1 MKIGR
6 TRRLGAGASFTLM
19 VATSIMAP
27 PARPAEPAIPFADA
41 LDEAAISVPRLDGV
55 TDYSL
60 LIGNGDIN
68 ALVYSDSGNLV
79 LRLTKND
86 VWDARLDTS
95 DDPPL
100 LPIKRIKELARG
112 DWLKDGSFGGGW
124 LDPDGKPHQGG
135 DSWSRPYPCPV
146 PCGIVRLGDR
156 PSRPSWR
163 RVRAEG
169 THNGWE
175 RQGGAAVMS
184 IEGCPGASNGFRLGP
199 IEFSTDDYTTL
210 TITLSGTENAR
221 YFVAIGGPEVS
232 DLFASTWIE
241 TPTGSEEKSFGLPAG
256 KQADHLILYT
266 WTEDGKRAENRFE
279 AVSVAGPKGKMD
291 IDVAR
296 LEEPTASA
304 RLDLRRAAAHVK
316 GTRDGPVGGEI
327 RALAHCNVFLIDT
340 PTTASLGPS
349 RSPAIPSPTV
359 GRRDGVDF
367 IHQVL
372 PNDADWPGMRF
383 AVALAQSGPRKA
395 VAIVTSHES
404 LDEVSEAIRL
414 ARVTVRSSRARLV
427 REHEMEWF
435 RFWVA
440 SGIDIE
446 DDYLSSLWYRNLYFL
461 RCVSK
466 PGVQC
471 VGLYA
476 GLVHDGLP
484 AWHGGHTTNYNA
496 EQTFWTSF
504 PTNHLELNEPYE
516 QLVSEYLPRARWLC
530 RQLYDC
536 EGAYYPHNLFNFE
549 PAHPE
554 LCRSRLGRQQ
564 FYVTWSY
571 TIGVSG
577 FTVQNLWLRYKY
589 KPDRQYLEEVA
600 YPAVRDVATFYA
612 NFIGQCEEGEGG
624 KVILAPS
631 VSPEHWGWTHQFE
644 RNRNGAFDVAF
655 AKYTLEAAIEGATTL
670 ARDQDL
676 VERFRQALDRLPS
689 YPTTKTDPPIV
700 VDVEDA
706 PPTTY
711 NIAVPAVPVFP
722 GNAVTWWSSEEEK
735 KLFARTIEQIRWN
748 GNNSSIILA
757 VARAR
762 LSMPDTIS
770 WLREEMQA
778 RQRPNGTITLN
789 RLGNGINDYGHY
801 TEQFAASM
809 AVSELLMQSVGDIIR
824 VFPAWPKDK
833 DARFRN
839 LRAQGGF
846 LVSAQQKNGEATGI
860 EVTATADAT
869 LRLLS
874 PWPGI
879 QRRTGPGSRPVSLPR
894 DGRNVIEVA
903 MRSGERL
910 LLEKAGD

>member
-1 MKIGR
+1 MDDMQAGRDNPREKRDAATIPDSEGERTMKIGR

-564 FYVTWSY
+564 FYVTWLHRPESLAALQ
-571 TIGVSG
+571 
-577 FTVQNLWLRYKY
+577 VQARPPVPRGSRLPRR
-589 KPDRQYLEEVA
+589 PRR
-600 YPAVRDVATFYA
+600 RDVLR
-612 NFIGQCEEGEGG
+612 QLHRPVRGG
-624 KVILAPS
+624 GGRKGDSGP
-631 VSPEHWGWTHQFE
+631 Q
-644 RNRNGAFDVAF
+644 RVAG
-655 AKYTLEAAIEGATTL
+655 TLGM
-670 ARDQDL
+670 
-676 VERFRQALDRLPS
+676 
-689 YPTTKTDPPIV
+689 
-700 VDVEDA
+700 DA
-706 PPTTY
+706 P
-711 NIAVPAVPVFP
+711 V
-722 GNAVTWWSSEEEK
+722 
-735 KLFARTIEQIRWN
+735 
-748 GNNSSIILA
+748 
-757 VARAR
+757 
-762 LSMPDTIS
+762 
-770 WLREEMQA
+770 
-778 RQRPNGTITLN
+778 
-789 RLGNGINDYGHY
+789 
-801 TEQFAASM
+801 
-809 AVSELLMQSVGDIIR
+809 
-824 VFPAWPKDK
+824 
-833 DARFRN
+833 
-839 LRAQGGF
+839 RAQ
-846 LVSAQQKNGEATGI
+846 S
-860 EVTATADAT
+860 
-869 LRLLS
+869 
-874 PWPGI
+874 
-879 QRRTGPGSRPVSLPR
+879 QRRLRRRFCQVHPRGRHRGCDDLGSRPGSRGALPASAR
-894 DGRNVIEVA
+894 SAALLPHDKDRPAHRRGRGRRPADHV
-903 MRSGERL
+903 
-910 LLEKAGD
+910 